1 MHRVSNLHITVPNR
15 NVVLYLAV
23 LGTAQLDRSQW
34 VVALMNNATTDANN
48 LVSCYALH
56 PYLHMGVSGYDDAC
70 TTSKSMAS
78 ACNVAHR
85 TPNGAP
91 SEETDVLVHL
101 VQYAVLSVHKSGY
114 GTLRSSYNPR
124 YYNSEC
130 GLQ

>member
-1 MHRVSNLHITVPNR
+1 MLH
-15 NVVLYLAV
+15 LAV
-23 LGTAQLDRSQW
+23 LGTAQLDRSQR

-48 LVSCYALH
+48 LVSCCALR

-91 SEETDVLVHL
+91 SKRRMSWFVRYSMLF
-101 VQYAVLSVHKSGY
+101 SVHKSEY
-114 GTLRSSYNPR
+114 GKLRSSYNPR
-124 YYNSEC
+124 HYNSEC